1 MSPWKMVDP
10 LMRRQ
15 GEKVLRHLL
24 ENGYQAYFVGGCVRD
39 ELMGRPVHDM
49 DIATSAKPEEV
60 IGLFERTVP
69 TGIQH
74 GTITVLLEDHAFEV
88 TTFRKEAE
96 YEDHRRPTSVEF
108 VEGIVEDLR
117 RRDFTMN
124 AIAGDVGGE
133 LIDPFGGQADIK
145 AKVIRCVGSAP
156 DRFDEDALR
165 MMRGIRFASVFAFR
179 PVKSLWSALRSGRS
193 KISFIAIERIR
204 VELEKMVLGPDP
216 VRGLALLQRSGL
228 LEYVKAPVPEA
239 ALTSLPSGE
248 QLSLLNAIEQVKP
261 DAPEIKWSLL
271 LQALDVSG
279 EEATGLMKAWTFSNA
294 VGKGTADL
302 IRFDEAWNQAR
313 SELNHEG
320 PEMLRRKWIEV
331 QLAFGKAVAAGWIE
345 RQNILLHADVK
356 NSPSLDNLAA
366 HLFEQEEAKWHGEP
380 VVNTLQELAI
390 TGGDVMRVSSKKGGP
405 WLGELMNTMLLKVAA
420 GDWPNDRDALL
431 EQAKV
436 VVNEH
441 GAS

>member
-10 LMRRQ
+10 LMRCQ
-15 GEKVLRHLL
+15 GEKVLLRLL
-24 ENGYQAYFVGGCVRD
+24 ESGYQAYFVGGCVRD

-49 DIATSAKPEEV
+49 DIATSAKPEDV
-60 IGLFERTVP
+60 IALFERSVP

-74 GTITVLLEDHAFEV
+74 GTVTVLLENHAFEV
-88 TTFRKEAE
+88 TTFRKEAD

-124 AIAGDVGGE
+124 AIAGDVGGR
-133 LIDPFGGQADIK
+133 LIDPFDGQADIK

-156 DRFDEDALR
+156 DRFNEDALR

-193 KISFIAIERIR
+193 KISFIAMERIR
-204 VELEKMVLGPDP
+204 VELEKMVLGPNP

-228 LEYVKAPVPEA
+228 LDYVKAPVPKA
-239 ALTSLPSGE
+239 ASASLPDE
-248 QLSLLNAIEQVKP
+248 RLTLLKAIELVRP
-261 DAPEIKWSLL
+261 DTPEIKWSLL
-271 LQALDVSG
+271 LKALEVPG
-279 EEATGLMKAWTFSNA
+279 EEAAGLMKMWTFSNA
-294 VGKGTADL
+294 VGQGTADL
-302 IRFDEAWNQAR
+302 IRFDEAWRKARMGPNQEDSKA
-313 SELNHEG
+313 
-320 PEMLRRKWIEV
+320 LRRKWIEL
-331 QLAFGKAVAAGWIE
+331 QLSFGKGIAAGWIE
-345 RQNILLHADVK
+345 RQEVLQRAGIK
-356 NSPSLDNLAA
+356 PSPLRDHGTALS
-366 HLFEQEEAKWHGEP
+366 FELEEAEWHDEP
-380 VVNTLQELAI
+380 VVHTLQELAV
-390 TGGDVMRVSSKKGGP
+390 TGGDVMRYTDKKGGP
-405 WLGELMNTMLLKVAA
+405 WLGELMNAMLFKVAA
-420 GDWPNDRDALL
+420 GEWPNDKETLL